1 MQAVATHSAAP
12 AVTIY
17 NGIPT
22 VLSTNIADVFGKRH
36 DHVLRDIES
45 ILKTTPEERLNN
57 FIKIDIEK
65 PANLGN
71 GVVKYRAYALTKE
84 GFTFLAM
91 GFTGTKAAQFK
102 WAYIDEFKRMEEALR
117 NPPKPEYIS
126 VEHRWAIQK
135 AVGRKARGQSVNY
148 QTVYRALK
156 DHFKVEK
163 YTHILEADFDAAIAF
178 IESLP
183 PMQLPPLN
191 APAPRQLS
199 AAPQKEPRKFLVDE
213 KYLERQRTFI
223 YNWRYLYKD
232 SLELILELLYRMQ
245 SPLAPALWEAI
256 HDMYLWKAERDLAK
270 LGYDVKELDCYKSWA
285 SHQPKRLTA

>member
-1 MQAVATHSAAP
+1 MQVNVTTVP
-12 AVTIY
+12 AVFTFAPDLTLRVYDTEGNPWFVAADIERMF
-17 NGIPT
+17 GISNIRKRVASLDEDERSAVPAPQGGSPLT
-22 VLSTNIADVFGKRH
+22 VVNESGLWTL
-36 DHVLRDIES
+36 VLRSDAALQKGTAAYKARKWVTSEV
-45 ILKTTPEERLNN
+45 L
-57 FIKIDIEK
+57 
-65 PANLGN
+65 PAI
-71 GVVKYRAYALTKE
+71 RR
-84 GFTFLAM
+84 
-91 GFTGTKAAQFK
+91 TGR
-102 WAYIDEFKRMEEALR
+102 YEA
-117 NPPKPEYIS
+117 PKPEYIS

-191 APAPRQLS
+191 APAQKQLS

-245 SPLAPALWEAI
+245 SPLTPALWEAI

-285 SHQPKRLTA
+285 SQQPKRLTA

>member
-1 MQAVATHSAAP
+1 M
-12 AVTIY
+12 Y
-17 NGIPT
+17 WMDRKG
-22 VLSTNIADVFGKRH
+22 F
-36 DHVLRDIES
+36 S
-45 ILKTTPEERLNN
+45 I
-57 FIKIDIEK
+57 
-65 PANLGN
+65 
-71 GVVKYRAYALTKE
+71 
-84 GFTFLAM
+84 LAM
-91 GFTGTKAAQFK
+91 GFTGAKALDFKCAFYDQF
-102 WAYIDEFKRMEEALR
+102 ERMEEALR

-191 APAPRQLS
+191 APAPKQLS

-223 YNWRYLYKD
+223 YNWRYLFRDELETYLRFLRMVD
-232 SLELILELLYRMQ
+232 SPR
-245 SPLAPALWEAI
+245 APHLWEAI
-256 HDMYLWKAERDLAK
+256 HDLHLDQAERDLAK
-270 LGYDVKELDCYKSWA
+270 LGFDVKELDCYKSWA
-285 SHQPKRLTA
+285 SHQPKREAA

>member
-1 MQAVATHSAAP
+1 MAQNIVQNAFRVVEGR
-12 AVTIY
+12 AVTSSFKVAEY
-17 NGIPT
+17 
-22 VLSTNIADVFGKRH
+22 FGKKHSDVVRAVVNTIAAKPELEASRNFAQWSE
-36 DHVLRDIES
+36 DVEIGSGAKRTVVGYWMDRKGFS
-45 ILKTTPEERLNN
+45 I
-57 FIKIDIEK
+57 
-65 PANLGN
+65 
-71 GVVKYRAYALTKE
+71 
-84 GFTFLAM
+84 LAM
-91 GFTGTKAAQFK
+91 GFTGAKAL
-102 WAYIDEFKRMEEALR
+102 EFKCAFYDQFERMEEALR
-117 NPPKPEYIS
+117 NPPKPEYIT

-156 DHFKVEK
+156 DQFKVEK
-163 YTHILEADFDAAIAF
+163 YTHILEADFDAAIDF
-178 IESLP
+178 IES
-183 PMQLPPLN
+183 LPPLN
-191 APAPRQLS
+191 APAPKQLS

-285 SHQPKRLTA
+285 SQQPKRLTA

>member
-1 MQAVATHSAAP
+1 MQAVATRAQAP
-12 AVTIY
+12 HVNVV
-17 NGIPT
+17 NGVLS
-22 VLSTNIADVFGKRH
+22 VLSTNVADVFGRRH
-36 DHVLRDIES
+36 DDVLKAIGNILRD
-45 ILKTTPEERLNN
+45 LPEERRANFELIEFDAVNN
-57 FIKIDIEK
+57 FG
-65 PANLGN
+65 AT
-71 GVVKYRAYALTKE
+71 VKRKAYRLTRA
-84 GFTFLAM
+84 GFVFLAM
-91 GFTGTKAAQFK
+91 GFTGAKADKFK
-102 WAYIDEFKRMEEALR
+102 WAYIDEFDRMEKVLR
-117 NPPKPEYIS
+117 NPPKPEYIT

-163 YTHILEADFDAAIAF
+163 YTHILEADFDAAIDF

-191 APAPRQLS
+191 APSPKQIS
-199 AAPQKEPRKFLVDE
+199 AAPQKEPKKFLVDE

-285 SHQPKRLTA
+285 SQQPKHLTA

>member
-1 MQAVATHSAAP
+1 MSNLLKQEAFRVIEGRPVTSSRIVAE
-12 AVTIY
+12 Y
-17 NGIPT
+17 
-22 VLSTNIADVFGKRH
+22 FGKQH
-36 DHVLRDIES
+36 HHVVRDIRNLIAQEPDLERNANFGECSETVSLANGATRQVPMYWMDRKGFS
-45 ILKTTPEERLNN
+45 I
-57 FIKIDIEK
+57 
-65 PANLGN
+65 
-71 GVVKYRAYALTKE
+71 
-84 GFTFLAM
+84 LAM
-91 GFTGTKAAQFK
+91 GFTGAKALDFKCAFYDQF
-102 WAYIDEFKRMEEALR
+102 ERMEEALR

-191 APAPRQLS
+191 APAPKQLS

-213 KYLERQRTFI
+213 RYMERQRTFI
-223 YNWRYLYKD
+223 YYVRYLFREELDLFIDFMRRVD
-232 SLELILELLYRMQ
+232 SPRAGQ
-245 SPLAPALWEAI
+245 FWEAV
-256 HDMYLWKAERDLAK
+256 HGMHLSTAERDLAK
-270 LGYDVKELDCYKSWA
+270 LGFDVKELDCYKSWA

>member
-1 MQAVATHSAAP
+1 MQVNVTTVP
-12 AVTIY
+12 AVFTFAPDLTLRVYDTEGNPWFVAVDIER
-17 NGIPT
+17 
-22 VLSTNIADVFGKRH
+22 VFGISNIRKRVASL
-36 DHVLRDIES
+36 DEDERSTVPAPQGGSPLTVVNESGLWTLVLRSDAALQKGTAAYKARKWVVSEV
-45 ILKTTPEERLNN
+45 L
-57 FIKIDIEK
+57 
-65 PANLGN
+65 PAI
-71 GVVKYRAYALTKE
+71 RR
-84 GFTFLAM
+84 
-91 GFTGTKAAQFK
+91 TGR
-102 WAYIDEFKRMEEALR
+102 YEA
-117 NPPKPEYIS
+117 PKPEYIT

-270 LGYDVKELDCYKSWA
+270 LGFDVKELDCYKAWA
-285 SHQPKRLTA
+285 SHQNPQAQ